1 MASFTCILR
10 TRVSV
15 WLVAIGLVVAPG
27 ATARS
32 AERLAPRY
40 SIAELSG
47 IPMNLNNHGEIAG
60 WVYVGGNAHAA
71 IYRNGGW
78 VDYGVLQGDQLSAL
92 FSINDA
98 GAAAGFS
105 FASLQPPIPPDT
117 YADNRWRA
125 AWVPEGATAIEPL
138 SPLTP
143 DSFAYAINESGVIV
157 GCLNRYD
164 DVFPDAHHAF
174 VLANGVVTDVHAQ
187 LVGAGGLGF
196 DFTCARDVNDAGVV
210 VGEVQLQNM
219 PSRGFVYQNGAVT
232 TLGPATYPSTQ
243 PYLTNA
249 RAINSQGKIVGEG
262 RLAGF
267 VADHALVYDLATD
280 SFTSAGVEASGAYN
294 SKPNDINAGGDI
306 VGMMFL
312 PSGERA
318 FLAASGL
325 VVDLTDQIT
334 DGTDWV
340 LQEAQSIN
348 DSGQIVGRGYR
359 TSTPTVTRYFLL
371 NRANVAPTLSLPAQ
385 IGVDEGGSVVLTA
398 TSADENPQSLTY
410 AWSVVG
416 VGAIADEDGATA
428 TYATGTA
435 DGGPGA
441 SAIVRVTVTDDE
453 GLTATAET
461 VVTIA
466 NVPPS
471 ATFSASPGTVY
482 PGDPVTL
489 ALSGATDPSAADTAA
504 GFTFAF
510 ACSASEALG
519 ALTPAS
525 SRSCTYAAAGP
536 QVVRGRVADKDGG
549 SSDYSVTVTVQSPQ
563 DGIAGLMQLV
573 QALQASGAL
582 DARYAAVLIGNLE
595 AAIRHLDR
603 GQVGLAV
610 FQLAQFSVRVVALV
624 AVGVLDAAT
633 GRPLVDGAIRV
644 IDALI

>member
-1 MASFTCILR
+1 MASFIGIFR
-10 TRVSV
+10 TRVSAA
-15 WLVAIGLVVAPG
+15 LVAIAALVASD

-32 AERLAPRY
+32 AERVAPRY
-40 SIAELSG
+40 SIVELSG
-47 IPMNLNNHGEIAG
+47 IPRSLNSSGEIAG
-60 WVYVGGNAHAA
+60 WVFVGSGAHSA
-71 IYRNGGW
+71 IYRDGGW
-78 VDYGVLQGDQLSAL
+78 VDYGVLPGDQVSAL
-92 FSINDA
+92 YAINDA
-98 GAAAGFS
+98 GAAVGFS
-105 FASLQPPIPPDT
+105 FASLQPPIYPDT

-125 AWVPEGATAIEPL
+125 ALVPEGATAIETL
-138 SPLTP
+138 SGLAP
-143 DSFAYAINESGVIV
+143 DSFAYGINESGVIV

-164 DVFPDAHHAF
+164 DAYPDPHRAF
-174 VLANGVVTDVHAQ
+174 VYANGVVTDVHAQ
-187 LVGAGGLGF
+187 LTGGNGALF
-196 DFTCARDVNDAGVV
+196 DFSCARDVNDAGVV
-210 VGEVQLQNM
+210 VGEVQLQNS
-219 PSRGFVYQNGAVT
+219 PSRGYFYQNGVAVM
-232 TLGPATYPSTQ
+232 LGPSTYTSTQ

-249 RAINSQGKIVGEG
+249 WAINSEGKIVGEG
-262 RLAGF
+262 RLVGF
-267 VADHALVYDLATD
+267 ASDHALVYDVATG

-294 SKPNDINAGGDI
+294 SKPNDINAAGDV

-312 PSGERA
+312 PIGERA
-318 FLAASGL
+318 FLATNGQ

-334 DGTDWV
+334 AGTDWV

-371 NRANVAPTLSLPAQ
+371 NRTNVAPTLSLPAQ

-398 TSADENPQSLTY
+398 TGADENPQSLTY

-504 GFTFAF
+504 GLTFAF

-624 AVGVLDAAT
+624 AVGVLDAAN